1 MEEYISSNQV
11 SSSDLDDNDYEYLIS
26 RLKRIK
32 EIIALLEDNF

>member
-11 SSSDLDDNDYEYLIS
+11 SSSDLDDNDYEHLIS

-32 EIIALLEDNF
+32 EIIALMEDNF